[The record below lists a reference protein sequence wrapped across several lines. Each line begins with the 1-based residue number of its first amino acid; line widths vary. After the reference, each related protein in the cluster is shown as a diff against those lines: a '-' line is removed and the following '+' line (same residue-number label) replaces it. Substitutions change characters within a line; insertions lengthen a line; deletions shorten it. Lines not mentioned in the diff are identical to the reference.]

1 MIKYFKMND
10 LVTAVGKFSYDEC
23 IGEGGNAKVLA
34 FKKGELPYAVK
45 FISHDRAG
53 PLARFRDEYFCVVQ
67 IPNHVNVTRAYHL
80 DETKIEEV
88 DYSLIVMKRYQKS
101 LQSLGSIIGEVDA
114 VKAERGWKLLRALSA
129 GIKHLHD
136 NRIVH
141 RDIKP
146 QNIFFDQQEDTF
158 VIGDLG
164 IAHFADELYAREA
177 KTAGSERLANFAC
190 CAPEQVNPKTPAAP
204 EMDIFALGQVLNWY
218 IRGTFVRGGGRQI
231 YGGGD
236 KELELIDRIIDKCI
250 QDDPL
255 RRFTS
260 IQQIEEFERNIRFPP
275 RDVWSPIRDLDRA
288 FRASIPRMPEF
299 YDTDESVT
307 IDRFLKNF
315 STECDPNEFWYVLSD
330 GGDNQLAAISKMD
343 CGRWLLHDTYECCVE
358 KLICYKDKSEWKSF
372 FVLLLHAD
380 VPFDVRSPDGQITP
394 RPNME
399 NWSEDAA
406 TLYEGRYMEMED
418 AYNGYFLH
426 DDRMVDIE
434 FSKAYT
440 RHRFLRRNAI
450 LIVHSNA
457 GAARSP
463 DRTSNVNLLQDIID
477 SGAPDETRIRAFIS
491 ATLPYTNPEVVNRL

>member
-1 MIKYFKMND
+1 MIKYFKTND
-10 LVTAVGKFSYDEC
+10 LVTAIGRFSYEEC

-34 FKKGELPYAVK
+34 FKKGQLSYAVK
-45 FISHDRAG
+45 FISQDRAG
-53 PLARFRDEYFCVVQ
+53 PLARFRDEYFCAMQ
-67 IPNHVNVTRAYHL
+67 IPNHENVARSYHL
-80 DETKIEEV
+80 DETQIEGIG
-88 DYSLIVMKRYQKS
+88 YSFIVMRRYQKS
-101 LQSLGSIIGEVDA
+101 LHSLGSIEGEIDA

-129 GIKHLHD
+129 GIRHLHN

-146 QNIFFDQQEDTF
+146 QNIFFDQHEETF

-177 KTAGSERLANFAC
+177 KTASAERLANFAC
-190 CAPEQVNPKTPAAP
+190 CAPEQVNPKTPAAAT
-204 EMDIFALGQVLNWY
+204 MDIFALGQVLNWY
-218 IRGTFVRGGGRQI
+218 LRGSFVRGGGRQI
-231 YGGGD
+231 YGGEN

-255 RRFTS
+255 RRFDS
-260 IQQIEEFERNIRFPP
+260 IQKIEEFERNTRFPP

-299 YDTDESVT
+299 YETDEIAT

-315 STECDPNEFWYVLSD
+315 SAECDPREFWYVLSD
-330 GGDNQLAAISKMD
+330 GGDNQLTAISKMD
-343 CGRWLLHDTYECCVE
+343 CGRWLLHDIYECRVDR
-358 KLICYKDKSEWKSF
+358 LICYKDPSEWKSF
-372 FVLLLHAD
+372 FVLLLDAD
-380 VPFDVRSPDGQITP
+380 VPFVVTSPDGQITP
-394 RPNME
+394 RTNME

-418 AYNGYFLH
+418 ANNGYFLH

-434 FSKAYT
+434 FSQAHA

-450 LIVHSNA
+450 LIVNSNA
-457 GAARSP
+457 GAARSL
-463 DRTSNVNLLQDIID
+463 DRSPNVHLLQDIIS
-477 SGAPDETRIRAFIS
+477 SGTTTEQKIRAFLKD
-491 ATLPYTNPEVVNRL
+491 TVRHTNPEVVNRL